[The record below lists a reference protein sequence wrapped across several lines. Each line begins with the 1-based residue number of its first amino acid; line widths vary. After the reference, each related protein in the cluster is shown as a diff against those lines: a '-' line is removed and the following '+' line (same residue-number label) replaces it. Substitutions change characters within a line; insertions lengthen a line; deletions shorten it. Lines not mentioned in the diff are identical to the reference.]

1 MDKFD
6 RVRLLIG
13 AESLNVL
20 KNASVAVFGI
30 GGVGGF
36 AVEALVRSGIGSI
49 TIVDSDVVAETN
61 LNRQI
66 IATLDAVGKDKVEV
80 MKERL
85 LSINPDV
92 KVNAKKLFVLPENV
106 DTLDFEDYDYIIDA
120 VDTVSAKLA
129 IIERA
134 SLEGVPIISC
144 MGTGGKLDATKL
156 KVADVYKTTGCPLAR
171 VMRRELKKRGVQKL
185 KTVYSEEL
193 STLNETELSVAEEK
207 SNGRIAP
214 ASMIFVPASAG
225 LLLAREAVFDIIKL
239 KGKKQ

>member
-13 AESLNVL
+13 EKSLDVL
-20 KNASVAVFGI
+20 KNASIAVFGI

-36 AVEALVRSGIGSI
+36 AVEALARSGVGSI

-61 LNRQI
+61 LNRQV
-66 IATLDAVGKDKVEV
+66 IATSETVGKDKVEV
-80 MKERL
+80 MKNRL
-85 LSINPDV
+85 LSINPDI
-92 KVNAKKLFVLPENV
+92 KVNAKKLFILPENV
-106 DTLDFEDYDYIIDA
+106 DTLDFKDYDYIIDA

-134 SLEGVPIISC
+134 FQKGVPIISC
-144 MGTGGKLDATKL
+144 MGTGGKIDSTKL
-156 KVADVYKTTGCPLAR
+156 KVEDVYKTAGCPLAR

-193 STLNETELSVAEEK
+193 SSINEDELSVAEEK

-214 ASMIFVPASAG
+214 ASMIFVPAAAG
-225 LLLAREAVFDIIKL
+225 LMLAREAVFDIIKL
-239 KGKKQ
+239 KGEKQ